1 MRVKVDFVDKKY
13 YHQYKLRGGMLLT
26 VDMETTERG
35 KIRHNGMLI
44 PVVFSGNRWISRK
57 MSGALFATYEE
68 VK

>member
-1 MRVKVDFVDKKY
+1 
-13 YHQYKLRGGMLLT
+13 MLLT

-68 VK
+68 IK